1 MTTTSNAWT
10 TGVTLLSGNG
20 LWESLVKIPLVII
33 NWRGAKQFSWNIFS
47 YRLSTMKLKTEF
59 IGQKRG
65 RKETLD
71 FAQRSPNIRHI
82 RTYIN
87 KWNKREKK
95 KGKIGSAW
103 NSFSGS
109 PRCEATTIS
118 TEPHQ
123 ILSTETVENANMN
136 ENENW
141 TRAKPPRIP

>member
-1 MTTTSNAWT
+1 MTTTCNAWT
-10 TGVTLLSGNG
+10 IEVTLVSGNG

-33 NWRGAKQFSWNIFS
+33 NWRGAKIFMEHFLIQAF
-47 YRLSTMKLKTEF
+47 YYELKTEF
-59 IGQKRG
+59 IDQKRG

-71 FAQRSPNIRHI
+71 FAQRFPNIRHL

-95 KGKIGSAW
+95 KEKIGSTW

-123 ILSTETVENANMN
+123 ILSTETIENANMN